1 MLSDDKSIENLKQ
14 LFLEIKKYGEYQLE
28 YAQLNLVEKL
38 TRIIVMLILI
48 FVCTALG
55 MMALFFLTFAFAH
68 LIAQYVGGLAGSFA
82 IVAVIIALICL
93 LVYTMRQKL
102 IIRPLVKVL
111 ANILLNKPGQKEE
124 E

>member
-55 MMALFFLTFAFAH
+55 MMALFFLTFSFAY

-82 IVAVIIALICL
+82 IVALVVALICL
-93 LVYTMRQKL
+93 LVYTMRQRL
-102 IIRPLVKVL
+102 IIRPLVRVL
-111 ANILLNKPGQKEE
+111 ASILLNKSEQKEE
-124 E
+124 